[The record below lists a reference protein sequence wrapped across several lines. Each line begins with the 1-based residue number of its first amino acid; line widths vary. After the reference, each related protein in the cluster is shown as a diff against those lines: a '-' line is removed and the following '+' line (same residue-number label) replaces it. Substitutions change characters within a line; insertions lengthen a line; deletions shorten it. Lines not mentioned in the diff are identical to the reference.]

1 MRRSSRAFLE
11 MQLLHLR
18 LIVAR
23 LYLAEG
29 CSASLIKLDSVITA
43 VLLTVHSG
51 FVSCA
56 GAQLQS
62 DSPEFWRDAFCLRQA
77 AGAGGLACPAFM
89 APLAAD
95 VLAAGKARV
104 LLRHGAAAAVAAL
117 HDAAQ
122 AGSVAAAG
130 ARGPAAGRQ
139 YSAAPAA
146 TRLAGECQRR
156 LRAAQLALLR
166 CRTPEDRG
174 DGGRAAV
181 AGESQHRLAGRLAQ
195 AAAAVCIS
203 PAMAAL
209 KEERQWDV
217 AAAACGDEH
226 AQLQLTQSAPA
237 EAAASD
243 LPASGWSLSQAVP
256 GEHPLPLPPLLPAA
270 LPGPASAQRR
280 PPAAPAAPGRA
291 GEQEEVKDTLQHA
304 CMDELLRVCVLEP
317 VRVQV

>member
-1 MRRSSRAFLE
+1 M
-11 MQLLHLR
+11 
-18 LIVAR
+18 
-23 LYLAEG
+23 
-29 CSASLIKLDSVITA
+29 IKLDSLSTA
-43 VLLTVHSG
+43 VLLTAHSG
-51 FVSCA
+51 VFSCA
-56 GAQLQS
+56 GAQLHP

-77 AGAGGLACPAFM
+77 AGAGGPACPAFM

-104 LLRHGAAAAVAAL
+104 LLRHGAAAAIAAL
-117 HDAAQ
+117 DDAAR

-146 TRLAGECQRR
+146 TQLAGECQRQ

-166 CRTPEDRG
+166 ACTPEDRG
-174 DGGRAAV
+174 DGGRAAA
-181 AGESQHRLAGRLAQ
+181 AGETQHRLAGRLAQ

-209 KEERQWDV
+209 EEERQWDI

-226 AQLQLTQSAPA
+226 AQLQLTQSVPA

-243 LPASGWSLSQAVP
+243 LPASGWSLPQAAP

-270 LPGPASAQRR
+270 LPGPAPAQRQ

-291 GEQEEVKDTLQHA
+291 GEQEEEKDTLQHA

-317 VRVQV
+317 VRLQV